1 MISSKKK
8 PLWDAEIKVNENE
21 NLSRRKNEKPSG
33 LCHIFLKIIIGIV
46 LGAAILATSVIQE
59 KKAQIV
65 VKNI

>member
-1 MISSKKK
+1 MFSSKKK

-59 KKAQIV
+59 RRLKL
-65 VKNI
+65 

>member
-1 MISSKKK
+1 MFSSKKK

-33 LCHIFLKIIIGIV
+33 LCDIFLKIIIGIV

-59 KKAQIV
+59 KRLKL
-65 VKNI
+65 